1 MLGLV
6 KNSTQ
11 PTPSGIIGNAGV
23 NVMKQ
28 KIAVA
33 ALVLAAA
40 LAGASLSRAQTF
52 PSEPITL
59 IVAWPP
65 GGGSDISMR
74 LLADTLSKQI
84 KVPVVVLNKPG
95 AGGAIGHR
103 EIANAKPDGYTIGMF
118 SSGGIALPYLTAQAN
133 TFDEL
138 APIAFFGEDPNAL
151 EASIA
156 SGIGSLKEY
165 VERARANPGR
175 IKNGND
181 QPGGSSYLAV
191 ALYEKKLGIKV
202 TRVSY
207 AGFGPTVI
215 GLMAGEVDSATVPVP
230 DTIEQHKAGKLKILG
245 VSATERHFM
254 APDIPTFREQGFDV
268 VVGAWRCLAGPKGIP
283 ADRKAFLERS
293 IIAALKDPEFQAK
306 ARQAGFVVQ
315 PGDAKATYQR
325 WKDDDAELYPIL
337 LDAGLVKARQK

>member
-1 MLGLV
+1 MKYRIL
-6 KNSTQ
+6 STL
-11 PTPSGIIGNAGV
+11 AA
-23 NVMKQ
+23 
-28 KIAVA
+28 IA
-33 ALVLAAA
+33 LAAA
-40 LAGASLSRAQTF
+40 VTLPAAPPLQAQSF

-59 IVAWPP
+59 IVAWPA

-74 LLADTLSKQI
+74 LLADALSKQI

-103 EIANAKPDGYTIGMF
+103 EIVNAKPDGYTIGMF
-118 SSGGIALPYLTAQAN
+118 SSGGIALPYLNAQAN

-138 APIAFFGEDPNAL
+138 QSIAFFGEDPNAL
-151 EASIA
+151 EVSIA

-165 VERARANPGR
+165 VDRARANPGK

-181 QPGGSSYLAV
+181 QPGGSSYIAV
-191 ALYEKKLGIKV
+191 ALYEKKLGIKL

-230 DTIEQHKAGKLKILG
+230 DTIEQHKAGKLKSLG

-254 APDIPTFREQGFDV
+254 APEIPTFREQGFDV
-268 VVGAWRCLAGPKGIP
+268 LVGSWRCIVAPKGIP
-283 ADRKAFLERS
+283 EDRLRFLES
-293 IIAALKDPEFQAK
+293 NILTALKDNEFQAK
-306 ARQAGFVVQ
+306 AKQAGFVVQ
-315 PGDAKATYQR
+315 PADANATLAR
-325 WKDDDAELYPIL
+325 WKADDAELYPVL
-337 LDAGLVKARQK
+337 FEAGLVKARQR

>member
-1 MLGLV
+1 MNRRILL
-6 KNSTQ
+6 TFA
-11 PTPSGIIGNAGV
+11 AG
-23 NVMKQ
+23 
-28 KIAVA
+28 AVA
-33 ALVLAAA
+33 AMTLAAA
-40 LAGASLSRAQTF
+40 TPAQAQTF
-52 PSEPITL
+52 PTEPITL
-59 IVAWPP
+59 VVAWPA

-74 LLADTLSKQI
+74 LLADALSKQI

-103 EIANAKPDGYTIGMF
+103 EIATAKPDGYTIGMF
-118 SSGGIALPYLTAQAN
+118 SSGGIALPYLNAQAN

-138 APIAFFGEDPNAL
+138 QPIAFYGEDPNAL
-151 EASIA
+151 QASNA

-165 VERARANPGR
+165 VERARANPGKL
-175 IKNGND
+175 KNGND
-181 QPGGSSYLAV
+181 QPGGSSFIAI
-191 ALYEKKLGIKV
+191 ALYEKMLNMRV

-215 GLMAGEVDSATVPVP
+215 GVMAGEVDSASVPVP

-268 VVGAWRCLAGPKGIP
+268 IVGSWRCIVGPKGIP
-283 ADRKAFLERS
+283 EDRLRFLETS
-293 IIAALKDPEFQAK
+293 ILAALRDSEFQAK
-306 ARQAGFVVQ
+306 AKQAGFVVA

-325 WKDDDAELYPIL
+325 WKDDDVQLYPIL
-337 LDAGLVKARQK
+337 LDSGLVKARQK

>member
-1 MLGLV
+1 M
-6 KNSTQ
+6 KSR
-11 PTPSGIIGNAGV
+11 IGQILAAA
-23 NVMKQ
+23 
-28 KIAVA
+28 AVA
-33 ALVLAAA
+33 AAVILAAA
-40 LAGASLSRAQTF
+40 APSCAQNF

-74 LLADTLSKQI
+74 LLADALSKQI

-118 SSGGIALPYLTAQAN
+118 SSGGIALPYLNAQAN

-138 APIAFFGEDPNAL
+138 QPIAFFGEDPNAL

-165 VERARANPGR
+165 VERARANPGK

-181 QPGGSSYLAV
+181 QPGGSSYIAV
-191 ALYEKKLGIKV
+191 ALYEKKLNIKL

-254 APDIPTFREQGFDV
+254 APEIPTFREQGFDV
-268 VVGAWRCLAGPKGIP
+268 VVGSWRCVVAPKGIP
-283 ADRKAFLERS
+283 EDRLRFLES
-293 IIAALKDPEFQAK
+293 NIVSALKDPEFQAK
-306 ARQAGFVVQ
+306 AKQAGFVVQ
-315 PGDAKATYQR
+315 PGDANATYHR
-325 WKDDDAELYPIL
+325 WKADDAELYPIL
-337 LDAGLVKARQK
+337 LEAGLVKARQK